1 MNTQFIS
8 RKIWVAVLGAALLPM
23 GAGAQQEDRDPSGTR
38 SRSADSTTSATQQRI
53 TPQQFVQQ
61 AALSGLKEVRLGQIA
76 VQKAQDSQVRQF
88 AQQMIQDHSEANR
101 KLTQIAQTKGYPVP
115 DTNAFSR
122 AGRTYVRDRETTP
135 ATPRTGREDTRNQE
149 GTRPGTTGRQPGQ
162 TQQSQMIQ
170 QDIQVIQ
177 QLESMSGSEFDK
189 SYINQMVQDHAKAVQ
204 KFETAS
210 ETLEDEELKTFA
222 TETLPKLREHH
233 QMAQQLAAQ
242 VGGAQNQPGQ
252 TQPGQ
257 TQPLQP
263 QDRTPTEPRQ
273 PLPQNPNR

>member
-1 MNTQFIS
+1 MYTQFIS
-8 RKIWVAVLGAALLPM
+8 RKTWVAVLGAALLPM
-23 GAGAQQEDRDPSGTR
+23 GAWAQEEPLRPADP
-38 SRSADSTTSATQQRI
+38 TTSATQQRI

-76 VQKAQDSQVRQF
+76 VQKAEDSQVKQF
-88 AQQMIQDHSEANR
+88 GQQMIQDHSEANR
-101 KLTQIAQTKGYPVP
+101 KLTQIAQSKGFQVP

-122 AGRTYVRDRETTP
+122 AGRQYVRERETAP
-135 ATPRTGREDTRNQE
+135 GTPRTGREDTRTQ
-149 GTRPGTTGRQPGQ
+149 PGAPTGRQPGQ
-162 TQQSQMIQ
+162 TQQSYMMQ
-170 QDIQVIQ
+170 QDLQIIQ

-189 SYINQMVQDHAKAVQ
+189 AYINQMVQDHAKAVQ

-210 ETLEDEELKTFA
+210 ETLQDEELKTFA

-233 QMAQQLAAQ
+233 QMAQQLATQ
-242 VGGAQNQPGQ
+242 IGGAQN
-252 TQPGQ
+252 QPGQ

-273 PLPQNPNR
+273 PQPQNPNR

>member
-1 MNTQFIS
+1 MYTQVIS
-8 RKIWVAVLGAALLPM
+8 RKMWVAVLGTVLLPT
-23 GAGAQQEDRDPSGTR
+23 GAWAQQDRDPAG
-38 SRSADSTTSATQQRI
+38 ASATQQRI

-76 VQKAQDSQVRQF
+76 VQKAEDSQVKQF
-88 AQQMIQDHSEANR
+88 AQLMIQDHSEANR
-101 KLTQIAQTKGYPVP
+101 KLTQIAQTKGLPVP

-122 AGRTYVRDRETTP
+122 AGRTYVRERETAP
-135 ATPRTGREDTRNQE
+135 GTPRTGREDA
-149 GTRPGTTGRQPGQ
+149 TRPGAPTGRQPGQ
-162 TQQSQMIQ
+162 TQQSHMMQ
-170 QDIQVIQ
+170 QDLQIIQ

-189 SYINQMVQDHAKAVQ
+189 AYINQMVQDHAKAVQ

-210 ETLEDEELKTFA
+210 ETLQDEELKTFA

-233 QMAQQLAAQ
+233 QMAQQLATQ
-242 VGGAQNQPGQ
+242 IGGAQN
-252 TQPGQ
+252 QPGQ

-273 PLPQNPNR
+273 PQPQNPNR